1 MDKELFEIMKCP
13 IFVYFWALYTLKIN
27 KFVNFLYILD
37 QNVFYI
43 VTSMIALLGEKPL
56 KSLKTMVEMAK

>member
-1 MDKELFEIMKCP
+1 MIGFLLIMH
-13 IFVYFWALYTLKIN
+13 
-27 KFVNFLYILD
+27 
-37 QNVFYI
+37 QNLFYI